1 MGTIVERGQLSAYLN
16 EWLRVEQFKDYSLN
30 GLQVEGKP
38 RIARVACAVTATLD
52 VIGTAVEWGA
62 DALIVHH
69 GWFWRG
75 EESRIVGMRH
85 RRIRTLMQAD
95 INLFAYHHP
104 LDAHPE
110 VGNNVMFGLALG
122 WPKPELLGAHGLVAR
137 AHLPESVSSDTVLR
151 ELETALG
158 RRPLA
163 VGALGRSI
171 RTLSWCTGAAQDLLE
186 EAVALG
192 ADAFVSGEISKRTTH
207 AARES
212 GVVYSAAGHYAS
224 ERFGIQALGMHLH
237 RTFGVAWR
245 IFRRPQPGLKVRTRL
260 VPRPTDAD

>member
-1 MGTIVERGQLSAYLN
+1 
-16 EWLRVEQFKDYSLN
+16 
-30 GLQVEGKP
+30 
-38 RIARVACAVTATLD
+38 
-52 VIGTAVEWGA
+52 
-62 DALIVHH
+62 
-69 GWFWRG
+69 
-75 EESRIVGMRH
+75 MRH

-95 INLFAYHHP
+95 INLFAYHLP

-137 AHLPESVSSDTVLR
+137 AHLPEAVSSDTVLR

-171 RTLSWCTGAAQDLLE
+171 RTLAWCTGAAQDLLE

-192 ADAFVSGEISKRTTH
+192 ADAFVSGEISERTTH

-212 GVVYSAAGHYAS
+212 GVVYFAAGHYAS

-245 IFRRPQPGLKVRTRL
+245 FFEDPNPV
-260 VPRPTDAD
+260 